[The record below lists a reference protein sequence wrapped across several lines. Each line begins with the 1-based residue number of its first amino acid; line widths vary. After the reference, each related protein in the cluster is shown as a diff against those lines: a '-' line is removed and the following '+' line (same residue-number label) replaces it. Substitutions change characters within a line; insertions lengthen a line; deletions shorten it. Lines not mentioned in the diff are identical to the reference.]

1 LTIWFKYNKILKN
14 PNLEGAPDTKREN
27 KLNDKNIFIA
37 IFSPMK
43 SEGDFFMSKRLATLS
58 LFIEDITMTEQVNQI
73 LHEFSEH
80 IVGRMGIPYRERGIS
95 VISIII
101 DAESDIINKLSGK
114 LGMVKGISA
123 KTLFSKI

>member
-1 LTIWFKYNKILKN
+1 
-14 PNLEGAPDTKREN
+14 
-27 KLNDKNIFIA
+27 
-37 IFSPMK
+37 
-43 SEGDFFMSKRLATLS
+43 MSKRLATVS
-58 LFIEDITMTEQVNQI
+58 LFIEDKSVTEQVNSI

-80 IVGRMGIPYRERGIS
+80 IVGRMGIPYRERDIS

-123 KTLFSKI
+123 KTIFSKA

>member
-1 LTIWFKYNKILKN
+1 
-14 PNLEGAPDTKREN
+14 
-27 KLNDKNIFIA
+27 
-37 IFSPMK
+37 
-43 SEGDFFMSKRLATLS
+43 MSKRLATVS
-58 LFIEDITMTEQVNQI
+58 LFIEDLTMTEQVNLI

-101 DAESDIINKLSGK
+101 DADSDIINKLSGK